1 MASRNNTPHPAQCH
15 ALRLA
20 TGEDLPNREGLRAH
34 PSRGGAPFFVGE
46 SDSPATRRWATG
58 KGLSDKHIAPA
69 PAPDRPSPRR
79 GRDAVAVA
87 GAVGVLENNA
97 NNVSPLP
104 HSVARRER
112 YRLRDTLQ
120 AITANPRVAKCGR
133 CRVRPSVEVHLGPNG
148 RAHYS
153 GLASCGSVWLCP
165 VCAAKVDARRA
176 EEVSRVLQGHIANGG
191 GVYFLTHTL
200 PHNIGDK
207 LERTRALAS
216 LGFRCLLQGKGWQR
230 IKARLGV
237 VGFIRALEVTHGG
250 NGWHPHIHS
259 LLLTRAPLTPEGER
273 ELAGYGFA
281 RWATAVVR
289 QGHPAPNR
297 DAYRFQRVATEG
309 ISEYITKMGAALEI
323 TNGSRKEG
331 RRGSRT
337 PFQILADF
345 QAGGD
350 EADLALWLEYER
362 ATKGARR
369 LTWSRGLKAQYA
381 VPEVSDEELAQAEVG
396 GELVAAI
403 SADEWRGVVAFGA
416 RVAILEAAERDGV
429 GGVSR
434 LLADLAFR
442 PYPPIRLAG

>member
-15 ALRLA
+15 ALWL
-20 TGEDLPNREGLRAH
+20 TGGEDLPNREGLRAH

-87 GAVGVLENNA
+87 GAVGVLDKNTRK
-97 NNVSPLP
+97 VSPLP

-176 EEVSRVLQGHIANGG
+176 EEVSGILQRHLDAGG
-191 GVYFLTHTL
+191 GAYFITLTL
-200 PHNIGDK
+200 PHHSGDR
-207 LERTRALAS
+207 LTATRRLVSRAWQ
-216 LGFRCLLQGKGWQR
+216 LLQRGTPWLR
-230 IKARLGV
+230 LKARLGV

-250 NGWHPHIHS
+250 NGWHPHLHI
-259 LLLTRAPLTPEGER
+259 LVLTTAPLSPEAQTA
-273 ELAGYGFA
+273 LDAYAFA
-281 RWATAVVR
+281 KWCDGVTA
-289 QGHPAPNR
+289 QGHALPTR
-297 DAYRFQRVATEG
+297 DGFRLEVVGSADVGAYV
-309 ISEYITKMGAALEI
+309 TKMGAALEL
-323 TNGSRKEG
+323 THGAHKKG
-331 RRGSRT
+331 RRASRT

-434 LLADLAFR
+434 LLADLASR